1 MDLDTAVKPGL
12 GLPTG
17 YSTPPSKAEKRRV
30 AQGMTPGY
38 SPAYPVNIPT
48 GEARKIAFEASAVDR
63 EPKKGGKSRRRTSK
77 KVRGRRVKK
86 TRRRSRGGNPPK
98 VVVSN
103 PAWNLTKP
111 KPKRK

>member
-1 MDLDTAVKPGL
+1 MNLDTAVQPGL

-17 YSTPPSKAEKRRV
+17 YSTPPSKAAIRKS
-30 AQGMTPGY
+30 AQGKSPDF
-38 SPAYPVNIPT
+38 SPAYPVDIPT
-48 GEARKIAFEASAVDR
+48 GEARKIAFEASKVDR
-63 EPKKGGKSRRRTSK
+63 EPKKGGKSRRRKGGK
-77 KVRGRRVKK
+77 KARK

-111 KPKRK
+111 KPKSK